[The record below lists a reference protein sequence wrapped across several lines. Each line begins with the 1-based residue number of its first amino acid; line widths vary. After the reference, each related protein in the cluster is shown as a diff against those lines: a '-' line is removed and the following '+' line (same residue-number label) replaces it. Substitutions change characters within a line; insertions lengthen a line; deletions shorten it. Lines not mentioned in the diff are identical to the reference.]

1 MKTLFKNLNLFNHP
15 KQTLKQLL
23 TLMTAI
29 LLLTGCRKTEGV
41 AKVRIHVDDFE
52 VSQEEFP
59 QTRGNI
65 VDCSS
70 IKSIT
75 LAFYSTSDGSEKY
88 KVTQVKN
95 DATTYTTFGDF
106 DLSLPMGSYTM
117 VVIGYSTMDGSPFM
131 LTSPTLASYTGEH
144 ALETFA
150 ATQAV
155 DISSTEEVNLSA
167 TLNRIVSKLQVI
179 STDGKTANASKLR
192 FTISGGSKS
201 FNPTTGL
208 STDDNGFINTVSIS
222 AAEGATSNSVTYLFL
237 NSDEETVNV
246 VLDVLNAAGESISHK
261 VVNNVPLK
269 RNRVTTL
276 TGSLYSASAGTNF
289 SVNTDWLTSHTMSF

>member
-29 LLLTGCRKTEGV
+29 LLLTGCQKTEGV
-41 AKVRIHVDDFE
+41 AKVRIHVDDFTI
-52 VSQEEFP
+52 SQEEFP
-59 QTRGNI
+59 QTRGAI
-65 VDCSS
+65 ADCNA

-75 LAFYSTSDGSEKY
+75 LAFYKTADGSEQY

-95 DATTYTTFGDF
+95 NASTYSTFGDF

-117 VVIGYSTMDGSPFM
+117 VIIGYSTIDGSPFT

-155 DISSTEEVNLSA
+155 NISTTEDVNLSA

-179 STDGKTANASKLR
+179 SSDGKAANASKLR
-192 FTISGGSKS
+192 VTLSGGSKS

-208 STDDNGFINTVSIS
+208 ATDNNGFINTVNIS
-222 AAEGATSNSVTYLFL
+222 AAEGATSTSTTFLFL
-237 NSDEETVNV
+237 NSDEQNVNV
-246 VLDVLNAAGESISHK
+246 VLDVLNASEESISHK

-269 RNRVTTL
+269 RNRVTIL
-276 TGSLYSASAGTNF
+276 TGSLYNATAGSDFT
-289 SVNTDWLTSHTMSF
+289 VNTEWLTSYNMYF